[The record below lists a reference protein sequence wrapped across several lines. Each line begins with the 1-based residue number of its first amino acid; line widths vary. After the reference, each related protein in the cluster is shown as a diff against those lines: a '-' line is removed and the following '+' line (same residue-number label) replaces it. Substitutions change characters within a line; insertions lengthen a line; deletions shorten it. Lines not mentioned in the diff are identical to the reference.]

1 MGPGPSQLDAQVASR
16 IPVGTDRDNR
26 YFTDRFQAMPLHG
39 YTRLFEN
46 MVDHSR
52 IKILLGIDFRE
63 LAREI
68 DFRDLIYTGPID
80 EFFDYRFGPLPY
92 RSLRFKHK
100 NYKREFFQPV
110 AVVNHPNRHRY
121 TRVTEMK
128 HLTGQQHPS
137 TSVIYE
143 YPTWDGDPYYPV
155 PQSANLELYQQ
166 YRGLASEKK
175 MFILSGGWR
184 PTGTITWIRSL
195 PLLLPFTILS

>member
-1 MGPGPSQLDAQVASR
+1 
-16 IPVGTDRDNR
+16 
-26 YFTDRFQAMPLHG
+26 
-39 YTRLFEN
+39 

-175 MFILSGGWR
+175 NVHFVGRLATYRYYNMDQIVASAL
-184 PTGTITWIRSL
+184 TLYHSL
-195 PLLLPFTILS
+195 VTPIKAGSTSKLAAAINH